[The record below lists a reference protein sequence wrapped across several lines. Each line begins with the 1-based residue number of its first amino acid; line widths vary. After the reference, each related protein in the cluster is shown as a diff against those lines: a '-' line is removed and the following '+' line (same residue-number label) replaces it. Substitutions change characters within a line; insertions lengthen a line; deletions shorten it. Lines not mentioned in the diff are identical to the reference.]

1 MCSHV
6 VASTAEMSLPTTIF
20 IFHVSGIVACQ
31 TLMWVL
37 VSEILWWYIINVL
50 VLLVA
55 SFCFNYKD
63 ITELIRVS
71 QTNPMGVKILR
82 PDSALGAASSGGSVE
97 WSWVLWQLFTCHFFM
112 YQISKFKH

>member
-1 MCSHV
+1 MKHKAYTILMALIMKAQITTPSNIQAQVHVVFLTAMCSHV

-63 ITELIRVS
+63 ITELIRG
-71 QTNPMGVKILR
+71 TRHPPN
-82 PDSALGAASSGGSVE
+82 
-97 WSWVLWQLFTCHFFM
+97 
-112 YQISKFKH
+112 